1 MLLASLS
8 AFLLQFATKYGY
20 LRECLCKS
28 GPVDFAWDTDLAHF
42 SRPTASYEVARGCPA
57 PYEIRRRTFLKV

>member
-42 SRPTASYEVARGCPA
+42 SRPTASEVARGRPA
-57 PYEIRRRTFLKV
+57 PYEIQRRIFLKV